1 MSQKIARTLPIQM
14 SEEEAR
20 EIHEAYVAAVHK
32 HFQELAQRGTPAD
45 LSAYETPKKGDWAIR
60 MIMLGIEF
68 QENLDRATEQDQ
80 HDNR

>member
-14 SEEEAR
+14 SEAEAR
-20 EIHEAYVAAVHK
+20 EIHDAYVAAVHK

-45 LSAYETPKKGDWAIR
+45 LSAYETPKKGEWAIR

-68 QENLDRATEQDQ
+68 QASLDEATAQDEAKNQ
-80 HDNR
+80 